1 MPIDPAQLQTGGAL
15 QGAVA
20 ASLLREH
27 EAAAELQAGDT
38 IGSFRVIRELGR
50 GGMAVVYLAERN
62 DGEYE
67 QCIALKWM
75 QAGQGDS
82 TGEALFRRERQAL
95 ANLNHPHIARLLDGG
110 RTPQGRPW
118 FAMEFI
124 DGPPLDRY
132 CIDAALPLRQ
142 RLERFLEVCSAV
154 AFAHAHGVL
163 HRDIKPENIIVA
175 ADGKVYFL
183 DFGIA
188 RILDVPSLT
197 KTEALMGPHTP
208 GYAAPEQFNNLK
220 SDIDSR
226 ADLFSIGVVTY
237 ECLSGKNPFSTG
249 AISHLD
255 ILQRTETI
263 TPVSFQIIG
272 DTQQQFMGLLS
283 SLMGKYP
290 SRRPKDAT
298 QALNWLS
305 AAMSTLKYEEVK

>member
-1 MPIDPAQLQTGGAL
+1 MRDFKELEATLSNLTQIARGGQKVVYSATHPTFGNVVVKL
-15 QGAVA
+15 FFKTDARSQ
-20 ASLLREH
+20 REI
-27 EAAAELQAGDT
+27 E
-38 IGSFRVIRELGR
+38 IGSEINFDCVPKIHETGHVTYVGSDTLYVIEQRV
-50 GGMAVVYLAERN
+50 
-62 DGEYE
+62 DGEE
-67 QCIALKWM
+67 L
-75 QAGQGDS
+75 
-82 TGEALFRRERQAL
+82 R
-95 ANLNHPHIARLLDGG
+95 NRLVRG
-110 RTPQGRPW
+110 
-118 FAMEFI
+118 
-124 DGPPLDRY
+124 
-132 CIDAALPLRQ
+132 
-142 RLERFLEVCSAV
+142 ERFTLKEAVNFLEQGL
-154 AFAHAHGVL
+154 AFIKQLEEKNIV

-197 KTEALMGPHTP
+197 KTEALIGPHTP

-237 ECLSGKNPFSTG
+237 ECLSGKNPFSAG
-249 AISHLD
+249 AISHLH

-263 TPVSFQIIG
+263 TPVNFQIVG
-272 DTQQQFMGLLS
+272 DTQRQFMGLLS
-283 SLMGKYP
+283 SLMGKFP